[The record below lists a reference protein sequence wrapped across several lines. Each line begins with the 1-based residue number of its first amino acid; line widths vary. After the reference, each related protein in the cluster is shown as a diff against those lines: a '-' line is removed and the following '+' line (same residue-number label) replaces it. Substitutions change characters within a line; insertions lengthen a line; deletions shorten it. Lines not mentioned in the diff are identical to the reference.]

1 MQLSER
7 LPLRLQAKRGR
18 KSLLLVVA
26 VAFVAGGVYV
36 LPVSPVKGYSAIVF
50 FGLGGLVIA
59 VNFLPGSSYLLLE
72 QGGFTIC
79 NVFRKTFYSWS
90 DVAEF
95 LPVRVGNETMVG
107 LRFNERYKANAVGRK
122 LATYLADV
130 DGALPDTYGQEAQ
143 DLVSLLNKVRARLC
157 REL

>member
-7 LPLRLQAKRGR
+7 LPLRLQSKRGR
-18 KSLLLVVA
+18 ALVLLVVA
-26 VAFVAGGVYV
+26 VLFVAGGVYV

-50 FGLGGLVIA
+50 FGLGAIVFA
-59 VNFLPGSSYLLLE
+59 VNLLPGSSYLLLE

-95 LPVRVGNETMVG
+95 LPVDVGSKTMVG
-107 LRFNERYKANAVGRK
+107 LRFNERHKANVVGRK
-122 LATYLADV
+122 LATFLAGV

-143 DLVSLLNKVRARLC
+143 DLASLLNKVLARHVL
-157 REL
+157 